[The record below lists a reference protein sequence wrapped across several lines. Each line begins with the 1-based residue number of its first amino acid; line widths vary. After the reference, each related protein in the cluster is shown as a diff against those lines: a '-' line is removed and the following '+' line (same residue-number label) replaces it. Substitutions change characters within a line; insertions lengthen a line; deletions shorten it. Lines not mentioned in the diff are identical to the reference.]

1 VEITFTFG
9 CCRRRLI
16 ITRNWLFAV
25 EEKPIPTRLVC
36 NDLGEKKTTRR
47 EGEFFAGSAWGDIFV
62 EILRRVWIENSVK
75 SS

>member
-1 VEITFTFG
+1 
-9 CCRRRLI
+9 
-16 ITRNWLFAV
+16 
-25 EEKPIPTRLVC
+25 
-36 NDLGEKKTTRR
+36 LGEKKTTRR